1 MSARASDPGEADC
14 SREPVR
20 SPSLA
25 ELRARLEECAG
36 RFAARA
42 DLHAVLASS
51 SRLKILA
58 ALGCAGELSVCELA
72 RLLGI
77 TPAAVSQH
85 LARLKAAGLVRP
97 RRDGM
102 TTYYRVVR
110 APEEAAGTPLPD
122 LGGTTG

>member
-1 MSARASDPGEADC
+1 MPDC

-20 SPSLA
+20 QL
-25 ELRARLEECAG
+25 ELTALRTRLEECER

-42 DLHAVLASS
+42 ELHAVLASA

-58 ALGCAGELSVCELA
+58 ALTCAGELSVCEMA

-85 LARLKAAGLVRP
+85 LSRLKAAGLVRP
-97 RRDGM
+97 RREGM
-102 TTYYRVVR
+102 TTFYRVVR
-110 APEEAAGTPLPD
+110 SAEEVAGAPLPD
-122 LGGTTG
+122 LAADGGPS